1 MLEIS
6 KTKMKY
12 THSYQIGK
20 AITLMICS
28 FIVVFM
34 ARKEIVRYFDN
45 HDTSSVAIRKFNK
58 TNDQNHQ
65 FPTFSICLFRGNVIY
80 SSKEFMQVSGVSS
93 KNVKDQIN
101 SYRTILEGLRPYN
114 HEKIEKFPKFSSL
127 TIQLK
132 DLIGRFAIRDETLN
146 RVRHWTYNNSYGW
159 LDLINT
165 TNRDNLPFI
174 VSYQTT
180 RLICFT
186 CELELPND
194 ITKYSDQLNFNKF
207 ALRNLD
213 WRDNKNKAGW
223 MNLYIH
229 AKGQLIRNLDNP
241 ALSLNSAEDN
251 FNGWH
256 IVSVKRVDLL
266 KGRQDSNTPCKFYP
280 TNEDIEYLDT
290 VVKEVGCV
298 PVYWK
303 HLNISRTDAPTCNAT
318 KEYRLYRMYNG
329 IGYWPTPRHWIKLK
343 WIPCYE
349 MVVSSVLNTKDADNF
364 RISIKYQ
371 DLGSRYFETVNSRD
385 FGLENLLSSLGGIV
399 GIFLG
404 FSIMTIFEI
413 ISQYFV
419 WIHDRCEKNNN
430 P

>member
-1 MLEIS
+1 
-6 KTKMKY
+6 MKY

-65 FPTFSICLFRGNVIY
+65 FPTFSICLFRGNVMY
-80 SSKEFMQVSGVSS
+80 SSESFMQVPGVSS
-93 KNVKDQIN
+93 KNLKLQIN
-101 SYRTILEGLRPYN
+101 SYRSILEGLTPYN
-114 HEKIEKFPKFSSL
+114 HEKMEKFPKFSSL
-127 TIQLK
+127 TIQFT
-132 DLIGRFAIRDETLN
+132 DLIGRFAITDETLN
-146 RVRHWTYNNSYGW
+146 RVRHWKYKDSYGW

-165 TNRDNLPFI
+165 INGDNLPFI

-180 RLICFT
+180 RIICFT
-186 CELELPND
+186 LEEELPND
-194 ITKYSDQLNFNKF
+194 ITKYSDQINFNKF
-207 ALRNLD
+207 ALKNLD
-213 WRDNKNKAGW
+213 WIDNKNKHGW

-241 ALSLNSAEDN
+241 ALSINSGEDD
-251 FNGWH
+251 FNGSH

-266 KGRQDSNTPCKFYP
+266 KSRQDTNTPCKFYT

-303 HLNISRTDAPTCNAT
+303 YLNISRSDAPICNVT
-318 KEYRLYRMYNG
+318 KEYNTLHRVYNG
-329 IGYWPTPRHWIKLK
+329 YQPTPRHWIKLK
-343 WIPCYE
+343 WVPCYE
-349 MVVSSVLNTKDADNF
+349 MVVSSVLNTKEADTF
-364 RISIKYQ
+364 RISIRYQ

-419 WIHDRCEKNNN
+419 WVHDRCEKNNN